1 MSKKNILLAA
11 ILLAVLAGG
20 GYLYYRKVNFIGL
33 NHTID
38 RGLDEATRTYLNEQ
52 LAAAQQSLETAKVNG
67 DEINLN
73 LYITIAQ
80 NAYLMGDLVT
90 ARRAIEA
97 QLEGNSLNYT
107 AWNTYA
113 QILEDMGDLDKA
125 DAAYAQAI
133 DLGGTVEEFVRQYVE
148 FLEEHYP
155 DRRETVKNLLEQSVA
170 VGGQTAWNMQSLAR
184 WYRDAQDCY
193 QMNAHY
199 KVAAAIM
206 DGNDNIKKDWESDK
220 LVCAQLTAGEREEKK

>member
-1 MSKKNILLAA
+1 
-11 ILLAVLAGG
+11 
-20 GYLYYRKVNFIGL
+20 
-33 NHTID
+33 
-38 RGLDEATRTYLNEQ
+38 LNEQ
-52 LAAAQQSLETAKVNG
+52 LTAAQQSLEAAKKNG

-97 QLEGNSLNYT
+97 QLEGNDLNYT
-107 AWNTYA
+107 AWNTYG
-113 QILEDMGDLDKA
+113 QILEDMGDLKKA

-133 DLGGTVEEFVRQYVE
+133 DLGGTVESFVRQYVE
-148 FLEEHYP
+148 FLQEHYP
-155 DRRETVKNLLEQSVA
+155 DRKETIKNLLEQSVS
-170 VGGQTAWNMQSLAR
+170 VGGQTAWNMQTLAR

-199 KVAAAIM
+199 KVAVALM
-206 DGNDNIKKDWESDK
+206 EGNNNMQTDWEADK
-220 LVCAQLTAGEREEKK
+220 LVCADLTAGEREEKK